1 MEANARL
8 LAKES
13 PLSVPA
19 RVSFVTLVARD
30 VPRLAAFYRS
40 LGWPESKHNA
50 EDFAAFQCGGAVLG
64 IFGAVNY
71 EQRYGTPPPEGSFR
85 GVVLSINCKNPAE
98 VDKIHRTL
106 VGIEGATLAGPPETL
121 TFGGR
126 GFEFSDPEGNVWEV
140 TWADGTSFDARDG
153 LIFP

>member
-1 MEANARL
+1 MT
-8 LAKES
+8 
-13 PLSVPA
+13 VPA
-19 RVSFVTLVARD
+19 RLSFVTLCARD

-71 EQRYGTPPPEGSFR
+71 EKRYGPPPAEGAFR
-85 GVVLSINCKNPAE
+85 GVVLSINCKTPEE

-106 VGIEGATLAGPPETL
+106 AGVDGATLSGPPETL

-140 TWADGTSFDARDG
+140 TWAEGTSFDEREG